1 MFTLKDTLITDS
13 KNPSVFTRQNVEE
26 LNNVIHLVDSDEK
39 NKLDMF
45 CYIKCSEQDSDF
57 IKQCRGVIFNEDK
70 LVLKA
75 FPYTV
80 EYNTTQTSEINSVIN
95 NINDWIFFESY
106 EGALVRM
113 FYFNEKWFLST
124 HRKLNAFKSKWAS
137 KESFGVFF
145 TNALSSEE
153 NTNENFKNFI
163 KSDYEKSEEK
173 SESILDRFQN
183 ILDKNKQYMFLI
195 LNNKDNRIV
204 CSPPENPTVYHVG
217 TFINGELNLDENIG
231 LKKPRQL
238 TFKTNEELI
247 SYVDKL
253 SYKDLQGIISF
264 DINNNKQIKI
274 VNKDYQ
280 DLFLARGN
288 EPSIKFRYIQ
298 VRMNRKLVNML
309 YYLYPEMHTI
319 FDEYENIIY
328 NIAKTIYTA
337 YVQRFIKKRYVSVP
351 KEEFLIIK
359 ECHSWYMSNREENRI
374 SLQKIVNVLN
384 EQTPTNLN
392 HMIRRF
398 KLEKTRQTE
407 QLSENRPREPR
418 DIEKVTKSFEQS
430 PEILSINST
439 TSHIS
444 NLQLTDVQKNR
455 LEFIKNSRNL
465 IKAIS
470 EYEKENKLMF
480 GSISQ
485 DFFINKAIDNYT
497 EVNNRLL
504 GTVSRQEVEKSSIG
518 LIGWANFKR

>member
-1 MFTLKDTLITDS
+1 MVKSNDTLITDS
-13 KNPSVFTRQNVEE
+13 IKNPSIFTRQNVEE
-26 LNNVIHLVDSDEK
+26 LNNVIHLVDSDEE

-45 CYIKCSEQDSDF
+45 CYIKCSEQDNDF
-57 IKQCRGVIFNEDK
+57 IKQCRGIIFNEDK
-70 LVLKA
+70 IILKA

-80 EYNTTQTSEINSVIN
+80 EYNNTQTNEINSVIK
-95 NINDWIFFESY
+95 NINDWSFFESH

-113 FYFNEKWFLST
+113 FYFNEKWFLCT

-137 KESFGVFF
+137 KESFGIFF
-145 TNALSSEE
+145 TNALSSYE
-153 NTNENFKNFI
+153 NTNEKFKNSI
-163 KSDYEKSEEK
+163 KSETGLEEK
-173 SESILDRFQN
+173 TESVLDRFEK

-204 CSPPENPTVYHVG
+204 CYPPENPTLYHVG
-217 TFINGELNLDENIG
+217 TFVNGELNLDEDIG
-231 LKKPRQL
+231 LKKPKQL
-238 TFKTNEELI
+238 SFKTNEDLI

-253 SYKDLQGIISF
+253 SYKDLQGIIAF

-274 VNKDYQ
+274 LNKDYQ

-309 YYLYPEMHTI
+309 YYLYPDMHHI
-319 FDEYENIIY
+319 FEEYENIIY
-328 NIAKTIYTA
+328 NIAKSIYTA

-359 ECHSWYMSNREENRI
+359 ECHSWYMSNREQNRI
-374 SLQKIVNVLN
+374 SLDKIFNILN

-407 QLSENRPREPR
+407 QLSENRPREAREPG
-418 DIEKVTKSFEQS
+418 KVARSFEQS
-430 PEILSINST
+430 PEILSMHST

-465 IKAIS
+465 AKAIS

-518 LIGWANFKR
+518 LVGWANFKK